1 LKISIALATYNGEKY
16 LQEQLDSYVNQKR
29 QPNELVVCDD
39 VSSDNTITI
48 LEKFQKIAPFKVNIV
63 KNDTNLGYTRNFEKA
78 LSLCTGDIVFFSDQD
93 DIWLSNKIEKIE
105 NIFKNNTTISVIVHD
120 AELVDS
126 NLKSTGLTKLK
137 QLLSGGFKEKDFV
150 TGTLSAL
157 RKDIIDIVLPFP
169 PNISGGHDGWVHSI
183 ASLLNQRLVINDVLQ
198 KLRRHEDNTSEW
210 IVNSLKKI
218 NKLDTWKSQA
228 STVVATSYKNRL
240 YYNNSLRLRFEKV
253 EANIIDGNHKIN
265 YENIYETLS
274 LEYFSLSKRETL
286 LSKNFIM
293 RKGMAILM
301 LINGD
306 YRYFNGIKSFLRDFI
321 R

>member
-1 LKISIALATYNGEKY
+1 MKISIALATYNGEKY
-16 LQEQLDSYVNQKR
+16 LKEQLDSYIKQKR
-29 QPNELVVCDD
+29 QPDEIVVCDD
-39 VSSDNTITI
+39 VSSDNTVAI
-48 LEKFQKIAPFKVNIV
+48 LEEFKKIVPFTVLII
-63 KNDTNLGYTRNFEKA
+63 KNDINLGYIKNFEKA

-93 DIWLSNKIEKIE
+93 DIWLENKIEKIE
-105 NIFKNNTTISVIVHD
+105 KIFESNTNISLIVHD
-120 AELVDS
+120 AELVDT

-137 QLLSGGFKEKDFV
+137 QLLSGGYKEKDFA

-157 RKDIIDIVLPFP
+157 RKNIIDIVLPFP

-183 ASLLNQRLVINDVLQ
+183 ASLLNQRLVVNDVLQ

-210 IVNSLKKI
+210 VVNSLKKI

-228 STVVATSYKNRL
+228 STVVATSYKDRL

-253 EANIIDGNHKIN
+253 EANIIDENHKIN
-265 YENIYETLS
+265 YKNIYETLS

-286 LSKNFIM
+286 LSKNFII
-293 RKGMAILM
+293 RKWMAILM
-301 LINGD
+301 LVNGD